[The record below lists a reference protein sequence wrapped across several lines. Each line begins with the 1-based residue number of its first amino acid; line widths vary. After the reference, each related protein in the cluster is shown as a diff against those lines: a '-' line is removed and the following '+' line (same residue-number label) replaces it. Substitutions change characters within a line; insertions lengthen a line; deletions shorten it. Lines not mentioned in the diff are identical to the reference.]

1 MNKLLSIIAVL
12 IFFQPVWAQSQE
24 RVLWSLEDC
33 INYGLKNSLSLEQ
46 AQLAEEHADIS
57 LRQAQHQRFPNLSA
71 SSSLSYSVGR
81 SIDPTTNDF
90 ISTDFISNGVS
101 LSSGVTL
108 FDGLRLSNN
117 IKKSKLDRKAS
128 VEDTRQWQRDVAMNI
143 ATVYMSIL
151 FATENLEN
159 AQNQMRGTQDQLDK
173 MNKLIV
179 AGARPGS
186 DKYDIE
192 AQLALDEQNIV
203 RLQNDLEKA
212 YLDLKNV
219 IRYKEN
225 SEIRVSVPNIEGL
238 ELTDPEQWKME
249 ELYISSMNHQP
260 SILAGEI
267 RYKSAKY
274 DESIAKGSYYPSL
287 RIGGSV
293 STNYSDQAR
302 EITDY
307 NTVLS
312 NQTVYLDNNPVVI
325 GFETDVPI
333 FGNIPYLN
341 QMNDNFGFGAG
352 LQLSIPI
359 YSNYQNK
366 ANVSRAKLNTK
377 NVELSNELDKQ
388 QLKSSINMALSNAK
402 AAKKQ
407 LAAARKSVEA
417 FQIAFGN
424 AEKRYELGQIGSYE
438 YLDLKNRLD
447 NAKTTLL
454 IARYDFIF
462 SLKVIDF
469 YIGLPLNF

>member
-192 AQLALDEQNIV
+192 AQLALDEQKIV
-203 RLQNDLEKA
+203 RIQNELEK
-212 YLDLKNV
+212 
-219 IRYKEN
+219 
-225 SEIRVSVPNIEGL
+225 
-238 ELTDPEQWKME
+238 
-249 ELYISSMNHQP
+249 
-260 SILAGEI
+260 
-267 RYKSAKY
+267 
-274 DESIAKGSYYPSL
+274 
-287 RIGGSV
+287 
-293 STNYSDQAR
+293 
-302 EITDY
+302 
-307 NTVLS
+307 
-312 NQTVYLDNNPVVI
+312 
-325 GFETDVPI
+325 ET
-333 FGNIPYLN
+333 
-341 QMNDNFGFGAG
+341 
-352 LQLSIPI
+352 
-359 YSNYQNK
+359 
-366 ANVSRAKLNTK
+366 
-377 NVELSNELDKQ
+377 
-388 QLKSSINMALSNAK
+388 
-402 AAKKQ
+402 
-407 LAAARKSVEA
+407 
-417 FQIAFGN
+417 
-424 AEKRYELGQIGSYE
+424 
-438 YLDLKNRLD
+438 
-447 NAKTTLL
+447 
-454 IARYDFIF
+454 
-462 SLKVIDF
+462 
-469 YIGLPLNF
+469 